1 MESPKRKAQKS
12 RDYRRHRMMR
22 LLNRR
27 KATAQEAMSEIA
39 KKELMRKLRI
49 TPLKKFEDGKDAE
62 YDAGV
67 LDDVVITGNR
77 RPANIMFDKDT
88 GNYYRESTGDVVT
101 PVNKLVEDDPST
113 WSFTDKNGTTFTP
126 HGPVFNSNQGQIRQA
141 EEAPFLSNDYIKQ
154 AAHNYM
160 SELAYD
166 INNNRVVGGK
176 YTMPAIALA
185 PFMGSKIGGAAIN
198 SAFAAHGLN
207 HAISEGVD
215 GFGDAVSTGLEIA
228 PLGQLA
234 RPLYTGVLKSGIR
247 QYNPRHVI
255 KQITAENAASITP
268 EQWTAAQDAAIARG
282 NTAEAQRL
290 RDLHFKVSAPK
301 TEVVDIN
308 GNPQLVVHKTP
319 NTFTIFDNNRSIG
332 KLNWFATPNAYGK
345 NGVFATGAGKNP
357 RTMKLYV
364 NMRNAHKPTIDEGIE
379 PAYINQGEDGIL
391 GIVDK
396 GMTNYFNSSRD
407 AGKGFM
413 MSGGVDNPNA
423 LKSADA
429 VTYDNNGVRIPLGE
443 RDNFNI
449 NDIRYDIND
458 PDFESFTIPVE
469 DLQTSL
475 NAPINNP
482 VIINGKEYPTMK
494 TLMNKVEMIKPN
506 ELNAAHQLAQKE
518 IRMYLESP
526 EYRQRL
532 INNGFDPDK
541 YIFALQHYLG
551 SRVKYGDLN
560 SGTKGVTEIVN
571 GEPEITLNNSVFD
584 TDYDTLI
591 HELAHAQTK
600 NLDHSMYVK
609 NFIDARL
616 KNIMQYNEKILP
628 QLDKDV
634 AARSGISIDKLTYL
648 NDPQEIRARMI
659 SVITDAR
666 RKGVELSEYIDRVK
680 SNRQLNDLKSF
691 LKVEDIKK
699 YGASVLSVT
708 PFAIPLAKKNKQK
721 GTK

>member
-1 MESPKRKAQKS
+1 
-12 RDYRRHRMMR
+12 
-22 LLNRR
+22 
-27 KATAQEAMSEIA
+27 
-39 KKELMRKLRI
+39 
-49 TPLKKFEDGKDAE
+49 
-62 YDAGV
+62 
-67 LDDVVITGNR
+67 
-77 RPANIMFDKDT
+77 
-88 GNYYRESTGDVVT
+88 
-101 PVNKLVEDDPST
+101 
-113 WSFTDKNGTTFTP
+113 
-126 HGPVFNSNQGQIRQA
+126 
-141 EEAPFLSNDYIKQ
+141 
-154 AAHNYM
+154 
-160 SELAYD
+160 
-166 INNNRVVGGK
+166 
-176 YTMPAIALA
+176 
-185 PFMGSKIGGAAIN
+185 
-198 SAFAAHGLN
+198 
-207 HAISEGVD
+207 
-215 GFGDAVSTGLEIA
+215 
-228 PLGQLA
+228 
-234 RPLYTGVLKSGIR
+234 
-247 QYNPRHVI
+247 
-255 KQITAENAASITP
+255 
-268 EQWTAAQDAAIARG
+268 
-282 NTAEAQRL
+282 
-290 RDLHFKVSAPK
+290 
-301 TEVVDIN
+301 
-308 GNPQLVVHKTP
+308 
-319 NTFTIFDNNRSIG
+319 
-332 KLNWFATPNAYGK
+332 
-345 NGVFATGAGKNP
+345 
-357 RTMKLYV
+357 MKLYV
-364 NMRNAHKPTIDEGIE
+364 NMSNAHKPTIDEGIE

-429 VTYDNNGVRIPLGE
+429 VIYDTNGIRIPLGE

-532 INNGFDPDK
+532 IDNGFDPDK
-541 YIFALQHYLG
+541 YISALQHYLG

-560 SGTKGVTEIVN
+560 SGTRGVTEIVN

-634 AARSGISIDKLTYL
+634 AARSGVSVDKLTYL

-659 SVITDAR
+659 SVIMDAR

>member
-39 KKELMRKLRI
+39 QKELMRKLRI

-77 RPANIMFDKDT
+77 RPANIVFDKNT

-101 PVNKLVEDDPST
+101 PVNKLIEDDPST

-126 HGPVFNSNQGQIRQA
+126 HGPVFNSNQGEIRQA
-141 EEAPFLSNDYIKQ
+141 EETPFLSNNYIKQ

-185 PFMGSKIGGAAIN
+185 PVVGSKIGSAAIN

-207 HAISEGVD
+207 HAVNEGVD
-215 GFGDAVSTGLEIA
+215 GFGDAVLTGLEIA

-319 NTFTIFDNNRSIG
+319 NTFTIFDNNRSIDQ
-332 KLNWFATPNAYGK
+332 LNWFATPNAYGK

-532 INNGFDPDK
+532 IDNGFDPDK
-541 YIFALQHYLG
+541 YISALEHYLG

-560 SGTKGVTEIVN
+560 SGTRGVTEIVN

-634 AARSGISIDKLTYL
+634 AARSGVSIDKLTYL

-659 SVITDAR
+659 SVIMDAR

-708 PFAIPLAKKNKQK
+708 PFTIPLAKKNKQK

>member
-27 KATAQEAMSEIA
+27 KATAQKAMSEIA
-39 KKELMRKLRI
+39 ERELMRRLRI

-62 YDAGV
+62 YNAGV

-88 GNYYRESTGDVVT
+88 GNYYRESTGDIVT

-126 HGPVFNSNQGQIRQA
+126 HGPVFNSNQGEIRQA
-141 EEAPFLSNDYIKQ
+141 EEAPFLSNNYIKQ
-154 AAHNYM
+154 ATHNYM

-166 INNNRVVGGK
+166 INNNRVVSGK

-185 PFMGSKIGGAAIN
+185 PVLSNPVGEAAIN
-198 SAFAAHGLN
+198 SAFSAHGLN
-207 HAISEGVD
+207 HAVNEGVD
-215 GFGDAVSTGLEIA
+215 GFGDAVLTGLEIV
-228 PLGQLA
+228 PLGQLV

-255 KQITAENAASITP
+255 KKITAENAASITP

-379 PAYINQGEDGIL
+379 PAYINQGEEGIL

-396 GMTNYFNSSRD
+396 DMTNYFNSSRD

-532 INNGFDPDK
+532 IDNGFDPDK
-541 YIFALQHYLG
+541 YIFALEHYLG

-560 SGTKGVTEIVN
+560 SGTRGVTEIVN

-600 NLDHSMYVK
+600 NLDYSMYVK

-634 AARSGISIDKLTYL
+634 AAQSGVSIDKLTYL

-659 SVITDAR
+659 SVIMDAR
-666 RKGVELSEYIDRVK
+666 RKGVKLSEYIDRVK

-691 LKVEDIKK
+691 LKVDDIKK

-708 PFAIPLAKKNKQK
+708 PFAIPLTKKNKQNV
-721 GTK
+721 TK

>member
-39 KKELMRKLRI
+39 QKELMRKLRI

-62 YDAGV
+62 YYAGV
-67 LDDVVITGNR
+67 LDDVVITGNK
-77 RPANIMFDKDT
+77 RPANIVFDKDT

-126 HGPVFNSNQGQIRQA
+126 HDPVFNSNQGEIRQA
-141 EEAPFLSNDYIKQ
+141 EEAPFLSNNYIKQ
-154 AAHNYM
+154 ATYNYM

-166 INNNRVVGGK
+166 INNNRVVSGK

-185 PFMGSKIGGAAIN
+185 PVFSNPVGEAAIN
-198 SAFAAHGLN
+198 SAFSAHGLN
-207 HAISEGVD
+207 HAVNEGVD
-215 GFGDAVSTGLEIA
+215 GFGDAVLTGLEIV

-290 RDLHFKVSAPK
+290 RDLHFKVSTPK

-391 GIVDK
+391 GIVDE

-407 AGKGFM
+407 AEKEFM

-532 INNGFDPDK
+532 IDNGFDPDK
-541 YIFALQHYLG
+541 YISALEHYLG

-560 SGTKGVTEIVN
+560 SGTRGVTEIVN

-634 AARSGISIDKLTYL
+634 AARSGVSVDKLTYL

-659 SVITDAR
+659 SVIMDAR

-699 YGASVLSVT
+699 YGASVLSIT

>member
-27 KATAQEAMSEIA
+27 KATAQKAMSEIA
-39 KKELMRKLRI
+39 ERELMRRLRI

-62 YDAGV
+62 YNAGV
-67 LDDVVITGNR
+67 LDDVVVTGNR

-126 HGPVFNSNQGQIRQA
+126 HGPIFNSNQGQIRQA
-141 EEAPFLSNDYIKQ
+141 EEAPFLSDNYIKQ
-154 AAHNYM
+154 ATHNYM

-166 INNNRVVGGK
+166 INNNRVVSGK

-185 PFMGSKIGGAAIN
+185 PVLSNPVGEAAIN
-198 SAFAAHGLN
+198 SAFSAHGLN
-207 HAISEGVD
+207 HAVNEGVD
-215 GFGDAVSTGLEIA
+215 GFDDAVLTGLEIA

-532 INNGFDPDK
+532 IDNGFDPDK
-541 YIFALQHYLG
+541 YISALQHYLG
-551 SRVKYGDLN
+551 SRVKHGDLN
-560 SGTKGVTEIVN
+560 SGTRGVTEIVN

-634 AARSGISIDKLTYL
+634 AARSGVSIDKLTYL

-659 SVITDAR
+659 SVIMDAR
-666 RKGVELSEYIDRVK
+666 LKGVKLSEYIDRVK

-708 PFAIPLAKKNKQK
+708 PFAIPLTKKNKQNV
-721 GTK
+721 TK

>member
-126 HGPVFNSNQGQIRQA
+126 HGPIFNSNQGQIRQA

-154 AAHNYM
+154 ATHNYM

-166 INNNRVVGGK
+166 INNNRVVSGK

-185 PFMGSKIGGAAIN
+185 PVLSNPVGEAAIN
-198 SAFAAHGLN
+198 SAFSAHGLN
-207 HAISEGVD
+207 HAVNEGVD
-215 GFGDAVSTGLEIA
+215 GFDDAVLTGLEIA
-228 PLGQLA
+228 TLGQLA

-268 EQWTAAQDAAIARG
+268 AQWTVAQDAAIARG
-282 NTAEAQRL
+282 DMAEAQRL

-532 INNGFDPDK
+532 IDNGFDPDK
-541 YIFALQHYLG
+541 YISALQHYLG

-560 SGTKGVTEIVN
+560 SGTRGVTEIVN

-634 AARSGISIDKLTYL
+634 AARSGVSIDKLTYL

-659 SVITDAR
+659 SVIMDAR
-666 RKGVELSEYIDRVK
+666 RKGVKLSEYIDRVK

-691 LKVEDIKK
+691 LKVDDIKK

-708 PFAIPLAKKNKQK
+708 PFAIPLTKKNKQNV
-721 GTK
+721 TK